1 VGRTVDPMEGHL
13 EDRKVGPLVGRLGVL
28 MVDLMGG
35 RSGVRRVGPMEG
47 RLEDRMVG
55 RSGARKEG
63 PMEDR
68 LVGRSGVRKVGPMEG
83 RLEVRSA
90 AQREAHLGVRLVAM
104 QAQQVEEGAVLQ
116 PWSVGLGATKAVL
129 QPIRVEE
136 IL

>member
-35 RSGVRRVGPMEG
+35 RLGVRRVGPMEG
-47 RLEDRMVG
+47 RSGDRMVG
-55 RSGARKEG
+55 PKEG
-63 PMEDR
+63 RLERMVGPM
-68 LVGRSGVRKVGPMEG
+68 VGRSGVRKVGPMEG

>member
-1 VGRTVDPMEGHL
+1 MGRTVDPMEGHL
-13 EDRKVGPLVGRLGVL
+13 EDRKVGPLVGRLGV
-28 MVDLMGG
+28 
-35 RSGVRRVGPMEG
+35 RRVGPMEG

-55 RSGARKEG
+55 
-63 PMEDR
+63 PM
-68 LVGRSGVRKVGPMEG
+68 VGRSGVWKVGPMEG

-116 PWSVGLGATKAVL
+116 PWSVGSGATKAVL